1 MESCAFVSADDR
13 TLFVKGL
20 ADSVDEG
27 KLQDFFSEAS
37 EVRLPQKDGYHR
49 GYGTS
54 FFLLFFLC
62 IVWNVCVFCVKEE
75 RLFCVLVF
83 EKLHLV

>member
-1 MESCAFVSADDR
+1 M
-13 TLFVKGL
+13 KGL

-54 FFLLFFLC
+54 FFLLFFSMHCLEC
-62 IVWNVCVFCVKEE
+62 VCVLCKRRKVILCACV
-75 RLFCVLVF
+75 
-83 EKLHLV
+83 